1 MDENALQ
8 QVMAAVLEVPA
19 DSIGPATDMDT
30 VEAWDSLRHL
40 TLVLALEEEF
50 GVHIPDEEAGSITS
64 YPLVRLV
71 LVQCSMYL
79 EVSFLAKAW

>member
-8 QVMAAVLEVPA
+8 QLMAAVLEVPA
-19 DSIGPATDMDT
+19 DSIGPGTDMDT

-64 YPLVRLV
+64 YPLVKLV
-71 LVQCSMYL
+71 LSEL
-79 EVSFLAKAW
+79 LATA